1 MVACKRVRMD
11 QVQDDYPLLDI
22 YDEVAVRVKVNRGA
36 FEPTTVVG
44 ESRVNKAATRIENYG
59 AGAVS
64 IIVAYSGDGD
74 SYQVYENIKME
85 ISLIR
90 GN

>member
-1 MVACKRVRMD
+1 M
-11 QVQDDYPLLDI
+11 
-22 YDEVAVRVKVNRGA
+22 
-36 FEPTTVVG
+36 TVVV

-59 AGAVS
+59 VGVAS
-64 IIVAYSGDGD
+64 IIAVYSAIED
-74 SYQVYENIKME
+74 SYQVYGNIKME